1 MDAEKAGEI
10 GRAFAL
16 GYVYGHGVLMAQD
29 EAKWI
34 TVHPNGTGA
43 NANGDPIKGRPVL
56 IDGETGEVLGGMG
69 GGFNGKHISAV
80 PHHGKKEQHGAQMVI
95 QRARYLKDHPEY
107 KSEGTTSGAQAVTQ
121 PKTLKD
127 ALKNFRDGLKGQR
140 VTTEHLR
147 QAARM
152 VDESDEGKAYKQN
165 VSKLVQKRKEAEQR
179 IKELKD
185 NYTAEMSKVK
195 EEENN
200 AARDDP
206 KVVEAKR
213 KESELA
219 SKDDQV
225 TRALNEKYP
234 GVYDASDIYDA
245 KQRAAYL
252 RDKAK
257 ADEVHQEWQ
266 SAQQEVFD
274 RQFDAVK
281 PFKERR
287 MRLVQQLNDEL
298 SKQASA
304 KREAV
309 KQTAE
314 EAKKLFSS
322 FNTLTPGTADEI
334 ARKIRG
340 NATIETKKQM
350 AAAMQCY
357 PQAMTDKFFGE
368 YELGRTVKRGYCNSN
383 FGEIRLSA
391 NDYDSSKD
399 GINLGLERTASH
411 ETAHAMEKLFP
422 KLRDMEEAYYKER
435 TQGEKSVRLSK
446 LFPGSGYGRDEV
458 TRPDHFFN
466 PYVGKDYSHDA
477 KNAKPHFE
485 IMSTGMEYMIH
496 EPEVFDKD
504 ADTRNFILDV
514 LATGG
519 FE

>member
-1 MDAEKAGEI
+1 MTMPSKARRLGN
-10 GRAFAL
+10 AFRL
-16 GYVYGHGVLMAQD
+16 GVIYAAGATAAMD

-43 NANGDPIKGRPVL
+43 NAKGDPIKGRPLL
-56 IDGETGEVLGGMG
+56 IDGETGTILGGAG
-69 GGFNGKHISAV
+69 GKFK
-80 PHHGKKEQHGAQMVI
+80 GKKLTDFKTSRKKMTFKSPGSAS
-95 QRARYLKDHPEY
+95 

-200 AARDDP
+200 AARNDP

-368 YELGRTVKRGYCNSN
+368 YELGRSVKRGYCNSN

-411 ETAHAMEKLFP
+411 ETAHAMEELFP

-466 PYVGKDYSHDA
+466 PYVGKDYSHDG

-485 IMSTGMEYMIH
+485 IMSMGMEYMIH

-504 ADTRNFILDV
+504 PDTRNFILGV

>member
-1 MDAEKAGEI
+1 MTMPSKARRLGA
-10 GRAFAL
+10 AFAL
-16 GYVYGHGVLMAQD
+16 GAAYATGITAAMD

-43 NANGDPIKGRPVL
+43 NANGVPIKGRPLL
-56 IDGETGEVLGGMG
+56 IVDETGTILGGMG
-69 GGFNGKHISAV
+69 GKGK
-80 PHHGKKEQHGAQMVI
+80 GKKLTDFKTSRKKMAFKSSGSAS
-95 QRARYLKDHPEY
+95 

-213 KESELA
+213 KESELS

-446 LFPGSGYGRDEV
+446 LLPGSGYGRDEV

-466 PYVGKDYSHDA
+466 PYVGKDYSHDG

-485 IMSTGMEYMIH
+485 IMSMGMEYMIH

-504 ADTRNFILDV
+504 PDTRNFILGV